1 MSAQEVAVTVRLFAG
16 IKDVFREGAITVPL
30 GQAADVGHLLQSICT
45 SPARERAVYD
55 GDGRVRKDVTV
66 LVNGRHMRFLD
77 GPQTK
82 LRDGDDVRL
91 FPPMY
96 GG

>member
-1 MSAQEVAVTVRLFAG
+1 MCAQEAAVTVKLFAS
-16 IKDVFREGAITVPL
+16 IKDVFREAAIAVPL
-30 GQAADVGHLLQSICT
+30 GQAPDVGHLLQGICT
-45 SPARERAVYD
+45 SPARERAIYD
-55 GDGRVRKDVTV
+55 LDGRVRKDVTV

-82 LRDGDDVRL
+82 LRDGDDVRV
-91 FPPMY
+91 FPPLY

>member
-1 MSAQEVAVTVRLFAG
+1 MHAQEAAVTVKLFAA
-16 IKDVFREGAITVPL
+16 IKDAFREGAISVPL
-30 GQAADVGHLLQSICT
+30 GRAADVGHLLETICT

-55 GDGRVRKDVTV
+55 HDRILRKDVTV
-66 LVNGRHMRFLD
+66 LVNGRHMRYLD
-77 GPQTK
+77 GLQTR
-82 LRDGDDVRL
+82 LVDGDDVRL

>member
-1 MSAQEVAVTVRLFAG
+1 MRVQEAAVTVKLFAT
-16 IKDVFREGAITVPL
+16 IKDVFRVGEISVPL
-30 GQAADVGHLLQSICT
+30 GQAVDVAHLLLGICT

-55 GDGRVRKDVTV
+55 DDGVLRKDVTV
-66 LVNGRHMRFLD
+66 LVNGRHMRYLD
-77 GPQTK
+77 GLQTR
-82 LRDGDDVRL
+82 LVDGDDVRL